1 MVNAS
6 YVHVCAGCGDPF
18 TPIHSVAAPRRSRAT
33 IYAARAIYCDRCSV
47 TFKSERRLAWVG
59 WRGRARRATS
69 ADSAGQW

>member
-47 TFKSERRLAWVG
+47 TLEGAESDER
-59 WRGRARRATS
+59 
-69 ADSAGQW
+69 